1 MTIQTADLPVLLRP
15 GVDGILLDDNR
26 FPPQSTHLFKK
37 FKSDK
42 NFEIRAEMRGL
53 GPATFTPE
61 GTPIQFQDMGQQSVT
76 TFYHRK
82 YGVGFTITQEAID
95 DNLYHD
101 QWPRQTKALKSALD
115 EAQETQ
121 AASIFNNAF
130 NPAYPLADGQ
140 PVCSY
145 THPINGG
152 FVSNNL
158 GIQQPNEGALENML
172 ILIRKFKT
180 ASGIKF
186 DAGTDKV
193 AIPTELEFQMER
205 LLQTPGRTGT
215 ANNDINAIHTM
226 RSLPGGYVVNRY
238 FTNPGSF
245 FILTNQKD
253 YLVHYERMPTKSDL
267 YTDNSTTNVNIVAYR
282 RFSYGVDNF
291 RCLAGA
297 QGS

>member
-1 MTIQTADLPVLLRP
+1 MTISTAQIPVVLRP
-15 GVDGILLDDNR
+15 GVDGILLDMNR
-26 FPPQSTHLFKK
+26 FPPQWTALFKT

-42 NFEIRAEMRGL
+42 NYEIRAEMRAMGAASL
-53 GPATFTPE
+53 TPE

-76 TFYHRK
+76 TFVHRK
-82 YGVGFTITQEAID
+82 YAIGFTITQEAIE
-95 DNLYHD
+95 DNLYPD
-101 QWPRQTKALKSALD
+101 QWPRQTKALKSSLD

-130 NPAYPLADGQ
+130 NPAYPLADGA
-140 PVCSY
+140 PLCSY
-145 THPINGG
+145 VHPIQGG
-152 FVSNNL
+152 VVSNNL

-205 LLQTPGRTGT
+205 LLESTGRTGT
-215 ANNDINAIHTM
+215 ANNDINAIHRM
-226 RSLPGGYVVNRY
+226 KSLPGGYVVNRY

-245 FILTNQKD
+245 FILTDQKD
-253 YLVHYERMPTKSDL
+253 YLVHYERWPTRSDL
-267 YTDNSTTNVNIVAYR
+267 YTDNSTTNVNVVAYR